1 MNNDE
6 ILAKFGISK
15 KLVYGLM
22 FQTILVIFATIIS
35 LWGVFSLLNQTG
47 INLNYITNLIS
58 LLVCISLL
66 VYSFYGFNA
75 KRNQEAFFT
84 SSIILF
90 IILTI
95 FGLITTTLNLKN
107 PSNIFIMI
115 TLIST
120 IFFLSEYL
128 KSYKSANY
136 AMLIVIISS
145 VISVILNIMA
155 GMPWFVAV
163 KYLIIP
169 VSMGLTYFERTKR
182 GIYDFKI
189 WMVKKLLNTN
199 LELIFQFYS
208 FF

>member
-15 KLVYGLM
+15 KLAYGLM

-90 IILTI
+90 IILNI

-145 VISVILNIMA
+145 VISVILNIMS

-169 VSMGLTYFERTKR
+169 VSIGLTYFERTKR
-182 GIYDFKI
+182 GKYDFKI
-189 WMVKKLLNTN
+189 
-199 LELIFQFYS
+199 
-208 FF
+208 

>member
-169 VSMGLTYFERTKR
+169 VSMGLTYIERTKR
-182 GIYDFKI
+182 GKYDFKI
-189 WMVKKLLNTN
+189 WMVK
-199 LELIFQFYS
+199 
-208 FF
+208 

>member
-15 KLVYGLM
+15 KLAYGLM

-90 IILTI
+90 IILNI

-107 PSNIFIMI
+107 PSNIVIMI

-145 VISVILNIMA
+145 VISVILNIMS

-169 VSMGLTYFERTKR
+169 VSIGLTYFERTKR
-182 GIYDFKI
+182 GKYDFKI
-189 WMVKKLLNTN
+189 WMVK
-199 LELIFQFYS
+199 
-208 FF
+208 

>member
-15 KLVYGLM
+15 KLAYGLM

-90 IILTI
+90 IILNI

-107 PSNIFIMI
+107 TSNIFIMI

-182 GIYDFKI
+182 GKYDFKI
-189 WMVKKLLNTN
+189 WMVK
-199 LELIFQFYS
+199 
-208 FF
+208 

>member
-15 KLVYGLM
+15 KLAYGLM

-66 VYSFYGFNA
+66 VYSFYEKNK

-90 IILTI
+90 IILNI

-182 GIYDFKI
+182 GKYDFKI
-189 WMVKKLLNTN
+189 WMVK
-199 LELIFQFYS
+199 
-208 FF
+208 

>member
-182 GIYDFKI
+182 GKYDFKI
-189 WMVKKLLNTN
+189 WMVK
-199 LELIFQFYS
+199 
-208 FF
+208 

>member
-15 KLVYGLM
+15 KLAYGLM

-90 IILTI
+90 IILNI

-107 PSNIFIMI
+107 PSNIVIMI

-182 GIYDFKI
+182 GKYDFKI
-189 WMVKKLLNTN
+189 WMVK
-199 LELIFQFYS
+199 
-208 FF
+208 

>member
-15 KLVYGLM
+15 KLAYGLM

-107 PSNIFIMI
+107 PSNIVIMI

-182 GIYDFKI
+182 GKYDFKI
-189 WMVKKLLNTN
+189 WMVK
-199 LELIFQFYS
+199 
-208 FF
+208 

>member
-15 KLVYGLM
+15 KLAYGLM

-120 IFFLSEYL
+120 IFFLSEYQ
-128 KSYKSANY
+128 SANY

-182 GIYDFKI
+182 GKYDFKI
-189 WMVKKLLNTN
+189 
-199 LELIFQFYS
+199 
-208 FF
+208 

>member
-15 KLVYGLM
+15 KLAYGLM

-90 IILTI
+90 IILNI

-107 PSNIFIMI
+107 PSNIVIMI

-145 VISVILNIMA
+145 VISVILNIMS

-182 GIYDFKI
+182 GKYDFKI
-189 WMVKKLLNTN
+189 WMVK
-199 LELIFQFYS
+199 
-208 FF
+208 

>member
-6 ILAKFGISK
+6 ILVKFGISK
-15 KLVYGLM
+15 KLAYGLM

-182 GIYDFKI
+182 GKYDFKI
-189 WMVKKLLNTN
+189 WMVK
-199 LELIFQFYS
+199 
-208 FF
+208 

>member
-15 KLVYGLM
+15 KLAYGLM

-90 IILTI
+90 IILNI

-182 GIYDFKI
+182 GKYDFKI
-189 WMVKKLLNTN
+189 WMVK
-199 LELIFQFYS
+199 
-208 FF
+208 

>member
-15 KLVYGLM
+15 KLAYGLM

-90 IILTI
+90 IILNI

-163 KYLIIP
+163 KYLIMP

-182 GIYDFKI
+182 GKYDFKI
-189 WMVKKLLNTN
+189 WMVK
-199 LELIFQFYS
+199 
-208 FF
+208 

>member
-15 KLVYGLM
+15 KLAYGLM

-182 GIYDFKI
+182 GKYDFKI
-189 WMVKKLLNTN
+189 WMVK
-199 LELIFQFYS
+199 
-208 FF
+208 

>member
-15 KLVYGLM
+15 KLAYGLM

-90 IILTI
+90 IILNI

-107 PSNIFIMI
+107 PSNIVIMI

-145 VISVILNIMA
+145 VISVIINIMS

-182 GIYDFKI
+182 GKYDFKI
-189 WMVKKLLNTN
+189 WMVK
-199 LELIFQFYS
+199 
-208 FF
+208 

>member
-15 KLVYGLM
+15 KLAYGLM

-90 IILTI
+90 IILNI

-145 VISVILNIMA
+145 VISVILNIMS

-169 VSMGLTYFERTKR
+169 VSIGLTYFERTKR
-182 GIYDFKI
+182 GKYDFKI
-189 WMVKKLLNTN
+189 WMVK
-199 LELIFQFYS
+199 
-208 FF
+208 

>member
-1 MNNDE
+1 MMLYSLKTKLNYEFVYKINDE

-15 KLVYGLM
+15 KLAYGLM

-90 IILTI
+90 IILNI

-182 GIYDFKI
+182 GKYDFKI
-189 WMVKKLLNTN
+189 
-199 LELIFQFYS
+199 
-208 FF
+208 

>member
-15 KLVYGLM
+15 KLAYGLM

-84 SSIILF
+84 ISIILF

-107 PSNIFIMI
+107 PSNIVIMI

-145 VISVILNIMA
+145 VISVILNIMS

-169 VSMGLTYFERTKR
+169 VSIGLTYFERTKR
-182 GIYDFKI
+182 GKYDFKI
-189 WMVKKLLNTN
+189 WMVK
-199 LELIFQFYS
+199 
-208 FF
+208 